1 MKSLET
7 LLPLPEINCTLTT
20 KILTTGLADEIYKTG
35 AKKAVIGVSGG
46 IDSALSLALSVQ
58 AIGAENITAL
68 YMPHKVSAPSS
79 YADALAV
86 TGKFKI
92 PLEVIDITEPVES
105 YFSKDK
111 NINQFR
117 KGNIFARMRMIILY
131 DISARDNALVIG
143 TSNKTEILLGY
154 STIWGDMASA
164 INPIGDLYKY
174 QIYQLSRHLKIPQS
188 LLDKKP
194 SADLWEGQSD
204 EDELDLSYDLIDR
217 TLYYSVDRGWN
228 KERVIAL
235 LTQCN
240 VTQEKAESIFTRVQ
254 RSQYKRKMPL
264 ILKLTYR
271 TVDREFRY
279 PRDWGL

>member
-7 LLPLPEINCTLTT
+7 LLPLPEINCTLAT
-20 KILTTGLADEIYKTG
+20 KILSTGLADEIHKTG

-105 YFSKDK
+105 YFSRDK

-174 QIYQLSRHLKIPQS
+174 QIYQLARHLKIPQS

-235 LTQCN
+235 LAQCN
-240 VTQEKAESIFTRVQ
+240 ITQEKAESIFTRVQ